1 MDANTVNALPHYF
14 LGSQFTARVGE
25 AERKLA
31 ADYIAARFPDGKLP
45 ETTRDFLKAVLS
57 NTAGGKDV
65 SSIQEENRKLRIE
78 ICEAN
83 GEAEKL
89 RLDLK
94 NLNKSDN
101 SLIDFSIFQD
111 ERLKGF
117 EAFRKPEHTHPFDT
131 IKYLKDEA
139 DKSIIDYER
148 AKFELEQQPLKV
160 LEDEEFTVFS
170 DWVNKVFVPALHQLT
185 GRPEE
190 FDPKT
195 GLRIATFTP
204 RHQFMMMFDYCF
216 ADPVAEILAMFPNAT
231 AEQKALI
238 ENMQFPRESCVVQV
252 LADIDEKAQLKA
264 NDTTQPVLPV
274 EEPQPTEG
282 AKVID
287 INANRATEATSDP
300 ARSPDHTDGPE

>member
-57 NTAGGKDV
+57 NTAGGEDASGLK
-65 SSIQEENRKLRIE
+65 SE
-78 ICEAN
+78 I
-83 GEAEKL
+83 EKL
-89 RLDLK
+89 KSENKELK
-94 NLNKSDN
+94 QAYLEINTTKWHCEN
-101 SLIDFSIFQD
+101 IDFSIFED

-117 EAFRKPEHTHPFDT
+117 EAFRKPEHKHPFDT

-204 RHQFMMMFDYCF
+204 RHQFMLMFDYCF

-252 LADIDEKAQLKA
+252 LADIDKAY
-264 NDTTQPVLPV
+264 
-274 EEPQPTEG
+274 
-282 AKVID
+282 
-287 INANRATEATSDP
+287 R
-300 ARSPDHTDGPE
+300 HYF

>member
-57 NTAGGKDV
+57 NTQEVSVFVEDV
-65 SSIQEENRKLRIE
+65 KFKEENALLKAEIE
-78 ICEAN
+78 N
-83 GEAEKL
+83 
-89 RLDLK
+89 LK
-94 NLNKSDN
+94 SKISN
-101 SLIDFSIFQD
+101 SEIDFSILQD

-231 AEQKALI
+231 PEQKALI

-274 EEPQPTEG
+274 EEPQTTEG

-287 INANRATEATSDP
+287 INANRATETTADP